1 MIDFL
6 FRPIWEPISLH
17 HPKKKKGGV
26 KEVELVKI
34 LPAFFQNSLVYLFQP
49 VNSLS
54 PECSMVWNMSSI
66 T

>member
-1 MIDFL
+1 MLHDWYL
-6 FRPIWEPISLH
+6 LQTPIWAPIILH
-17 HPKKKKGGV
+17 HPKKKKGVV

-54 PECSMVWNMSSI
+54 SECSTV
-66 T
+66 